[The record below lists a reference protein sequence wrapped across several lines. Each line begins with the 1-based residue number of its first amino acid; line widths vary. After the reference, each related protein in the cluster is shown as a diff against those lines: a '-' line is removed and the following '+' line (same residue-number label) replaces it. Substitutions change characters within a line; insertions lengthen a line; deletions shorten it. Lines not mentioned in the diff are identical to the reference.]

1 MVWIS
6 GSAHDV
12 VAAHDLLQVPFQHR
26 CSSRPGLRGQ
36 SLQGH
41 RCELWQTRSGE
52 DLQRCWKDGV
62 GRYIPFP
69 SISPNCFLAKCW
81 LVSPTLWYQQY
92 DAMMALSKCIMTEHP
107 MSLDIGWISE
117 SRIPALVSR
126 LGVDP
131 WCRSATL
138 ECWKGSATL
147 AAAHVQMRHNE
158 TILLVAVFWFKSAF
172 TRAVAALCTA
182 GCVCIASKTPSK
194 LVASCIVPHVAT
206 ARRRSWSRKATPRV
220 LGESGAK
227 IV

>member
-1 MVWIS
+1 MTFCRFLFSTDALLGQGCAAKVYK
-6 GSAHDV
+6 GTDV
-12 VAAHDLLQVPFQHR
+12 SCGRPVAVKIY
-26 CSSRPGLRGQ
+26 
-36 SLQGH
+36 
-41 RCELWQTRSGE
+41 
-52 DLQRCWKDGV
+52 KDA
-62 GRYIPFP
+62 GRTESEGTSHFHPFP
-69 SISPNCFLAKCW
+69 PIVSLRNVDLWARRFGISSMMPWWPYRNALWRSTPCPL
-81 LVSPTLWYQQY
+81 TLG
-92 DAMMALSKCIMTEHP
+92 DT
-107 MSLDIGWISE
+107 ISE

-206 ARRRSWSRKATPRV
+206 ARRRSWSWKATPRV